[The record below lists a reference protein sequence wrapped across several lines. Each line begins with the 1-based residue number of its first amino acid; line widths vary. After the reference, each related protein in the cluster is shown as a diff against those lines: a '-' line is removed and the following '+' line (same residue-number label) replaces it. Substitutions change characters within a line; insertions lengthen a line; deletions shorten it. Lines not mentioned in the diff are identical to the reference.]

1 MTKEFKYTTQEH
13 YLDFVLKCEN
23 DEEDATQKLM
33 NHDTVMLILQQ
44 RILPEDWAIERA
56 LPEVETMLHYF
67 CDVEEYELCQTII
80 NVWPELKIDC

>member
-33 NHDTVMLILQQ
+33 NHDTVMLILQK
-44 RILPEDWAIERA
+44 RLARA
-56 LPEVETMLHYF
+56 
-67 CDVEEYELCQTII
+67 
-80 NVWPELKIDC
+80 